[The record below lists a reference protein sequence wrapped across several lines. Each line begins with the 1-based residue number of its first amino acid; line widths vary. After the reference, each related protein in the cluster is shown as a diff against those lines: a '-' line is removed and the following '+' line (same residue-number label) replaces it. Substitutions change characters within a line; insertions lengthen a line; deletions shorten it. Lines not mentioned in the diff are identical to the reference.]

1 MVKKNAVALAFV
13 VFVAGLSNSGRAVQ
27 FPQHSEQSQPE
38 RDMEL
43 RRQKEANKKRQDEI
57 RQETQKLYQLATELK
72 DAVDKTNENVLSLD
86 VVKKAEEVE
95 KLAKQVKE
103 KMKEGVGKPATPEPP
118 PMQPHPPFGWLSVI
132 PENSEAFV
140 SRG

>member
-1 MVKKNAVALAFV
+1 MLKKSAIILALIAS
-13 VFVAGLSNSGRAVQ
+13 VAGVFNSRLAAQ
-27 FPQHSEQSQPE
+27 FTPRSDQSQLD
-38 RDMEL
+38 RDMEQ
-43 RRQKEANKKRQDEI
+43 RRQKEANKKRQEEI

-103 KMKEGVGKPATPEPP
+103 KMKEGVGKPLTPEPP
-118 PMQPHPPFGWLSVI
+118 PAPPHPPFG
-132 PENSEAFV
+132 P
-140 SRG
+140 G